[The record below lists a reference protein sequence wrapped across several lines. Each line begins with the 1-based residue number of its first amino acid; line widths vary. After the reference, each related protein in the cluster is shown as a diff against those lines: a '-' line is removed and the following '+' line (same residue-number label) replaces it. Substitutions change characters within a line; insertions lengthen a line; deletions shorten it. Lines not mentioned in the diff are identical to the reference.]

1 MKRAVLWF
9 AFAEKEMQEAALAR
23 LARLAR
29 LAWIEPVLALAWAVK
44 QLVYA
49 GND

>member
-23 LARLAR
+23 LARLA
-29 LAWIEPVLALAWAVK
+29 WIEPVLALAWAVK
-44 QLVYA
+44 QLV
-49 GND
+49 